1 MTTEAPHTAAGTQ
14 VRRILA
20 RKNVRAGLMFIVI
33 AILGLWISR
42 NYPVGTA
49 LRMGTGYMPRLLL
62 WCLFVLGGV
71 ILLQGLREA
80 DAPAKSG
87 SDGPAWE
94 RLRPIVFVTASLVT
108 FGLCIER
115 LGLVVSILLLTSI
128 GSLANR
134 ELRFVETLLTSVALI
149 VLSLAVF
156 ILGLDLTIP
165 VWPDW

>member
-1 MTTEAPHTAAGTQ
+1 MTTQVPHVAPAER
-14 VRRILA
+14 VRRIFA

-62 WCLFVLGGV
+62 WCLFLLGAV
-71 ILLQGLREA
+71 IFLQGLRET
-80 DAPAKSG
+80 DAPVER
-87 SDGPAWE
+87 DGPAWE
-94 RLRPIVFVTASLVT
+94 RLRPIVFVTASVVT
-108 FGLCIER
+108 FALCIER
-115 LGLVVSILLLTSI
+115 LGLVVSILLLMFV
-128 GSLANR
+128 GSLATR